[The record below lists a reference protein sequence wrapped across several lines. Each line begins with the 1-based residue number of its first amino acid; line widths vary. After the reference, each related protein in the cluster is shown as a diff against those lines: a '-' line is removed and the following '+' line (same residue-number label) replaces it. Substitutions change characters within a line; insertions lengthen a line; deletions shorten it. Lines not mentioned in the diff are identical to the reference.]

1 MARKSLSTQL
11 AELREY
17 TAKLEIELAG
27 LREIVARKPAKFSA
41 QVQTRS
47 EAAREYCKH
56 HNVTSVSKQQ
66 LDAWMMQ

>member
-1 MARKSLSTQL
+1 MARKSLSAQL

-27 LREIVARKPAKFSA
+27 LREIAARKPAKFSA
-41 QVQTRS
+41 RVQTRS

-56 HNVTSVSKQQ
+56 HGVTTVSKQQ